1 MALILVADDN
11 DQVRNLLREILQT
24 AGHQVFE
31 ARDGHDALS
40 MIPSIRP
47 TLAIVDMVMPNQD
60 GTEVIQTLR
69 REHKEIKVIAIS
81 GGLSD
86 EELNGSDLA
95 KRCGATRAIQKPF
108 DIRLL
113 LNTVDQALNS

>member
-11 DQVRNLLREILQT
+11 EQIRNLLREILQMD
-24 AGHQVFE
+24 GHQVFE
-31 ARDGHDALS
+31 ARDGQDALR

-47 TLAIVDMVMPNQD
+47 TLAIVDMIMPNQD

-81 GGLSD
+81 GG
-86 EELNGSDLA
+86 ERNGLDLA
-95 KRCGATRAIQKPF
+95 QLFKTTRTIKKPF

-113 LNTVDQALNS
+113 LNTVDQVLNS